1 MGLEITYDPGSRPL
15 DALLVFAGTRNLGR
29 LWQAKRDGIPVVQRL
44 DGINWLHRH
53 RPIQPLYYLR
63 AEARNLILRHIRR
76 SVADAIIYQS
86 QFVQRWWEEWD
97 GPCASPSFVIWNGL
111 DLGEFPS
118 RAEGGHDGSLLVVE
132 GTVHLPA
139 SVFQILQATHCEL
152 LAGGR
157 ISRTRVFGRVA
168 RQESSQLKRLPEL
181 ELCGL
186 RPQAEV
192 RAAQLRAAL
201 HFPLEPMPPCPNSV
215 IEALACGLPV
225 VGFRTGSLE
234 ELIEPGAGELVE
246 FEGDPWR
253 LEVPRNLEKIASAA
267 ERILVDWKAYSRA
280 AREVAIERF
289 DISNVAKRYLAVM
302 AGQARPA

>member
-1 MGLEITYDPGSRPL
+1 
-15 DALLVFAGTRNLGR
+15 
-29 LWQAKRDGIPVVQRL
+29 
-44 DGINWLHRH
+44 
-53 RPIQPLYYLR
+53 
-63 AEARNLILRHIRR
+63 
-76 SVADAIIYQS
+76 
-86 QFVQRWWEEWD
+86 
-97 GPCASPSFVIWNGL
+97 
-111 DLGEFPS
+111 
-118 RAEGGHDGSLLVVE
+118 
-132 GTVHLPA
+132 
-139 SVFQILQATHCEL
+139 
-152 LAGGR
+152 
-157 ISRTRVFGRVA
+157 
-168 RQESSQLKRLPEL
+168 
-181 ELCGL
+181 
-186 RPQAEV
+186 
-192 RAAQLRAAL
+192 
-201 HFPLEPMPPCPNSV
+201 V